1 MEAEESSI
9 PRRISSSTPISPKTP
24 RKKAPCS
31 TRLNGKLRA
40 AKIGLPE
47 KYKRYTRYTDENSQA
62 ECGGE

>member
-1 MEAEESSI
+1 M
-9 PRRISSSTPISPKTP
+9 P
-24 RKKAPCS
+24 RKKAPCF